1 MIESSIVNAESDFR
15 QSRLQEFR
23 FQAES
28 ILKALEKSWELAQGF
43 FANSKNTAISLDT
56 VILQKEKLS
65 EVLKQNNP
73 LQIKEEA
80 DKLGNLTADFANYVM
95 EVSIKNHSKNI

>member
-1 MIESSIVNAESDFR
+1 MILELLQFEVSIPLRSSLADTFKRFCNLKIL
-15 QSRLQEFR
+15 RLV
-23 FQAES
+23 
-28 ILKALEKSWELAQGF
+28 
-43 FANSKNTAISLDT
+43 LDT
-56 VILQKEKLS
+56 VIQQKEKLS

>member
-1 MIESSIVNAESDFR
+1 MDTDLLNWDFNF
-15 QSRLQEFR
+15 SLTNIFLI
-23 FQAES
+23 FQIGNNGGVDGTRTRE
-28 ILKALEKSWELAQGF
+28 
-43 FANSKNTAISLDT
+43 
-56 VILQKEKLS
+56 KEKLS